1 MFDFGWMELA
11 FLAMLALIIVGPR
24 DLPRLASGVGR
35 LWGRARR
42 LYRDAL
48 GQLQKLENE
57 MDLASK
63 PDERLKPSYYD
74 LLPEHVR
81 AAMEM
86 SEPSRD
92 PEHNRKVEAM
102 FREALADLQT
112 PGATADNSGLPDP
125 DPRSGSGHSP
135 APLHTT
141 RDSTQTTRQ
150 EPGHEPSR

>member
-24 DLPRLASGVGR
+24 DLPRLANGVGR

-81 AAMEM
+81 AAMELA
-86 SEPSRD
+86 EPSRD
-92 PEHNRKVEAM
+92 ADHNRKVDAM
-102 FREALADLQT
+102 FREALADLE
-112 PGATADNSGLPDP
+112 ASGLKTASTAPEAPPQSAARPTVPQASNARHPDHKTKDAGH
-125 DPRSGSGHSP
+125 DPS
-135 APLHTT
+135 
-141 RDSTQTTRQ
+141 
-150 EPGHEPSR
+150 

>member
-11 FLAMLALIIVGPR
+11 FLAMLALIIVGPK
-24 DLPRLASGVGR
+24 DLPRLANAVGK

-57 MDLASK
+57 MDLASR

-81 AAMEM
+81 QAMEM
-86 SEPSRD
+86 AEPSRD
-92 PEHNRKVEAM
+92 AEHNRKVDAM
-102 FREALADLQT
+102 FREALAELHQ
-112 PGATADNSGLPDP
+112 
-125 DPRSGSGHSP
+125 P
-135 APLHTT
+135 APDTGTKH
-141 RDSTQTTRQ
+141 S
-150 EPGHEPSR
+150 EPEQPETGAQRHDQPR